1 MIGNDYAKTPLNI
14 PVRNRKQVTKQTDC
28 QAVKKTI
35 TVCWKTERKKKLYSW
50 LSPILSSKLLKIIS

>member
-28 QAVKKTI
+28 EAVKKTI
-35 TVCWKTERKKKLYSW
+35 TVC
-50 LSPILSSKLLKIIS
+50 